1 MSIKENILRIREA
14 VEAVRA
20 KKGLTQRVALCA
32 ATKTRSL
39 EEVREALR
47 EGVDMV
53 GENRIQEAREK
64 FTCIPEAQRHFI
76 GHLQKNKIK
85 YTFDLFNCIQSVDSI
100 DLLRALDLAAVK
112 RDRDMDLFI
121 EINIAGEESK
131 FGFPAERA
139 EEVMEEAAECERV
152 RVTGLMTMLPL
163 SDDTALL
170 HKKASEAY
178 RLYETLRAWNNG
190 KNIAVDWLSMGMSQD
205 FLIAVEEGSN
215 LIRIG
220 TALFGERGI

>member
-1 MSIKENILRIREA
+1 MSIKENILRVREA
-14 VEAVRA
+14 VETVKA
-20 KKGLTQRVALCA
+20 KKGLTQKVALCA

-39 EEVREALR
+39 EEIKEALR
-47 EGVDMV
+47 GGVDIV

-64 FTCIPEAQRHFI
+64 YPFISEANRHFI

-85 YTFDLFNCIQSVDSI
+85 YTFDLFSCIQSVDSI
-100 DLLRALDLAAVK
+100 ELLRALDLAAVK
-112 RDRDMDLFI
+112 RDREMDLFI
-121 EINIAGEESK
+121 EVNIAGEESK
-131 FGFPAERA
+131 YGFPPDRA
-139 EEVMEEAAECERV
+139 EEIMEEAAECERV
-152 RVTGLMTMLPL
+152 RITGLMTMLPL
-163 SDDTALL
+163 TDNEILL
-170 HKKASEAY
+170 HRKAAEAY
-178 RLYETLRAWNNG
+178 RLYETFRYWNNG